1 MYRLE
6 NPLIQKRKIDRLES
20 EKILTPKN
28 RRNDMSKIPKALDAM
43 PCYIPLNGIFVVTQ
57 GRFIFLYAAMGSLS
71 THGAVEQ
78 MKKNL
83 ESRNPSFL
91 CEGIHEKID
100 GPCQIF
106 IWILSEKEILEEN
119 AQAIVEKKI
128 HIATANF
135 KPFNPHEFFLSSL
148 PAIN

>member
-6 NPLIQKRKIDRLES
+6 NPLIQKQKIDRLES

-28 RRNDMSKIPKALDAM
+28 RRNDMSEIPKVLDAM

-57 GRFIFLYAAMGSLS
+57 GHFIFLYTAKGSLS

-83 ESRNPSFL
+83 KGQNPSFL

-100 GPCQIF
+100 GPCKIF
-106 IWILSEKEILEEN
+106 IWVLSKEKVPKKS
-119 AQAIVEKKI
+119 AQAVIEKKI
-128 HIATANF
+128 QIATANF